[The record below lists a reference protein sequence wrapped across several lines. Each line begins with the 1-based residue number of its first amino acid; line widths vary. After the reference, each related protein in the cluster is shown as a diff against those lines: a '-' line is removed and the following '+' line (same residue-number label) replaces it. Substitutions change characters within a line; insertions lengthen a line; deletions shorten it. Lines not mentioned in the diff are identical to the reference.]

1 MAIDSYKVSTTEV
14 NTYNVKSA
22 PDTLTSDAQTNKNWF
37 DRLGEYFISKYNG
50 LIDYLANNL
59 TGRDGTGRGL
69 KYEDGKVHWKY
80 AVEPTDSFG
89 FSYSGNIQPSDDG
102 YDTPLTNDIT
112 LTVSDMMDCFL
123 IVNNVEYQCEDAYQD
138 GGLIR
143 TKTYINGVEILLTYS
158 TLSRDLVM
166 SHATNPLD
174 TTYWNVEC
182 YKSRADKV
190 LAKSLPGNLTNAAYI
205 ELKDM
210 IDRITGLTGKTIT
223 YTIIEYGVSNDEATP
238 PAAWQPNPPATTQ
251 GQWLWVKSTTIFT
264 DGSEETFY
272 TKSYIGTD
280 GEDGI
285 SVTVQSVEKHGTTT
299 TIKLVDSDGNVSTIT
314 LEDGEDGDNG
324 LPGANG
330 YVHLAWANS
339 ADGSVDF
346 STSISYGKD
355 YLGTYSD
362 NTEADSQDYHDYSWT
377 YIRGMQGEQ
386 GEPGEQGEDGVG
398 VDKVQPQY
406 ALSTSKTTAPVSGW
420 GDSLTY
426 VSGYYIWT
434 RDKITFADS
443 TAQNPHIEYSDPVC
457 NEALTDACRLAN
469 NTAQYFWVKSTG
481 GSNSQKVPTGAYVT
495 PISRD
500 DYDIT
505 NPPTTT
511 GNTLIRSD
519 GYYIRTGYN
528 TNAVFNGSGITIYN
542 PSLSSASYD
551 STLGYWH
558 APKVA
563 TYLADGMRLYAGSSD
578 RELAKFTVD
587 GTNFTNEKD
596 VSVFDV
602 KYKATSNYNNRL
614 DTFPYSNS
622 TTFTMELPW
631 AIRSGTSVSS
641 FTFYDNFP
649 SEISTSITTSGHYSV
664 ANNTVTFDS
673 TLCTAMRNAGV
684 TVVGVKYSATGRFP
698 NYTIGT
704 RADNTD
710 TNSGN
715 FSVAIGENNIA
726 RANTSVCIGDSNKAT
741 GINSVAGGLCSEARG
756 FNCFAFGKGT
766 AAGWGSG
773 ALSAELAIGE
783 YNTVLTSYQSRA
795 FVIGNGSADNAR
807 SDAFTVDYSGNVTAT
822 GAITAGGFPSGL
834 TTQKVDVSFTN
845 IAANSAEETTKTV
858 TKAGYYPLGVV
869 GFSVANGS
877 LAMRRCYLSAQST
890 GSCTVTFNVRN
901 VSSSAVSSS
910 DASAYILWAKS

>member
-22 PDTLTSDAQTNKNWF
+22 PDVLTSDAQTNKNWF

-69 KYEDGKVHWKY
+69 KYEDGKVHWEY

-89 FSYSGNIQPSDDG
+89 FSYSGNIQPSGDG
-102 YDTPLTNDIT
+102 YDTPLTSDIT

-123 IVNNVEYQCEDAYQD
+123 IVNDVEYQCEDAYQD

-223 YTIIEYGVSNDEATP
+223 YTIIEYGVSDSEATP

-264 DGSEETFY
+264 DGTEDTIY

-285 SVTVQSVEKHGTTT
+285 SVTVQSVEKHDTTT

-362 NTEADSQDYHDYSWT
+362 NTEADSQDYTDYSWT

-386 GEPGEQGEDGVG
+386 GEPGEPGDPGTG

-406 ALSTSKTTAPVSGW
+406 ALSTSKTVAPVSGW

-434 RDKITFADS
+434 RDKITYDDG
-443 TAQNPHIEYSDPVC
+443 NIEYSDPVC
-457 NEALTDACRLAN
+457 NEALTDACRLSN
-469 NTAQYFWVKSTG
+469 NTAQYFWVKSEG

-495 PISRD
+495 PIARD

-528 TNAVFNGSGITIYN
+528 TNAEFKGSGMTLYD
-542 PSLSSASYD
+542 PSDTPAYD
-551 STLGYWH
+551 SSLGYWH
-558 APKVA
+558 GKRCASFLSSGVLLGKDSGTQLGLNSSSIQAVDKSQIWDTSVTVPYFEVADMRGVQRIDYFYGDGSTTTFYLQCKAASTSYTVKVGGTTTSATKYTTYFKFSSAP
-563 TYLADGMRLYAGSSD
+563 
-578 RELAKFTVD
+578 TVD
-587 GTNFTNEKD
+587 ATISVVYT
-596 VSVFDV
+596 VSPDDEYA
-602 KYKATSNYNNRL
+602 KY
-614 DTFPYSNS
+614 
-622 TTFTMELPW
+622 FTMGDRYEGIKWEGATTPT
-631 AIRSGTSVSS
+631 RSPGAMSLVVGKNASAEGNCSVAMGDSVSAA
-641 FTFYDNFP
+641 
-649 SEISTSITTSGHYSV
+649 E
-664 ANNTVTFDS
+664 
-673 TLCTAMRNAGV
+673 
-684 TVVGVKYSATGRFP
+684 
-698 NYTIGT
+698 
-704 RADNTD
+704 
-710 TNSGN
+710 
-715 FSVAIGENNIA
+715 E
-726 RANTSVCIGDSNKAT
+726 
-741 GINSVAGGLCSEARG
+741 CS
-756 FNCFAFGKGT
+756 FAFGKDAKT
-766 AAGWGSG
+766 YAPYSY
-773 ALSAELAIGE
+773 AIGNDVQAMSPGT
-783 YNTVLTSYQSRA
+783 YIFGTSGTVRYPEVFKVA
-795 FVIGNGSADNAR
+795 GGYGNFVID
-807 SDAFTVDYSGNVTAT
+807 DYGKVTC
-822 GAITAGGFPSGL
+822 GGITAGGHPSGL

-845 IAANSAEETTKTV
+845 VAANSAAEITKTA
-858 TKAGYYPLGVV
+858 TKTGFYPLGVV

-877 LAMRRCYLSAQST
+877 LVMRRCYLSAQST

-910 DASAYILWAKS
+910 DASAYILWALA

>member
-14 NTYNVKSA
+14 NTHNVKSA

-37 DRLGEYFISKYNG
+37 DKLGEYFISKYNG

-102 YDTPLTNDIT
+102 YDTPLTSDIS
-112 LTVSDMMDCFL
+112 LSVSDMMDCFL
-123 IVNNVEYQCEDAYQD
+123 IVNDVEYQCEDAYQD

-223 YTIIEYGVSNDEATP
+223 YTVIEYGVSNDEATP

-264 DGSEETFY
+264 DGTEDTIY

-285 SVTVQSVEKHGTTT
+285 SVTVQSVEKHDTTT

-386 GEPGEQGEDGVG
+386 GEPGEPGDPGTGVT
-398 VDKVQPQY
+398 KIQPQY
-406 ALSTSKTTAPVSGW
+406 YLSTSPNSTIGGTWTTT
-420 GDSLTY
+420 LNY

-434 RDKITFADS
+434 RDEITYDDGRIDHSEAVY
-443 TAQNPHIEYSDPVC
+443 NK
-457 NEALTDACRLAN
+457 ALTEACTTSY
-469 NTAQYFWVKSTG
+469 NTAQYFWVKSDSGTQ
-481 GSNSQKVPTGAYVT
+481 NVPTGAYVT
-495 PISRD
+495 KVSRD
-500 DYDIT
+500 TYDVT
-505 NPPTTT
+505 NPQ
-511 GNTLIRSD
+511 GNSLLLRDSGVFVRSNEKTCAA
-519 GYYIRTGYN
+519 YL
-528 TNAVFNGSGITIYN
+528 GSGMRIYD
-542 PSLSSASYD
+542 PSSTATYD
-551 STLGYWH
+551 STLGV
-558 APKVA
+558 KVGKLLAQFLGSGA
-563 TYLADGMRLYAGSSD
+563 TIYA
-578 RELAKFTVD
+578 
-587 GTNFTNEKD
+587 N
-596 VSVFDV
+596 
-602 KYKATSNYNNRL
+602 
-614 DTFPYSNS
+614 DTNS
-622 TTFTMELPW
+622 TVIANLGYG
-631 AIRSGTSVSS
+631 SGTS
-641 FTFYDNFP
+641 
-649 SEISTSITTSGHYSV
+649 EAGGTSNAPYYSLGNRTGTIGNWSV
-664 ANNTVTFDS
+664 AEGKS
-673 TLCTAMRNAGV
+673 TTASG
-684 TVVGVKYSATGRFP
+684 YSSHAE
-698 NYTIGT
+698 GT
-704 RADNTD
+704 TTTA
-710 TNSGN
+710 SGN
-715 FSVAIGENNIA
+715 YSHAEGV
-726 RANTSVCIGDSNKAT
+726 
-741 GINSVAGGLCSEARG
+741 NSVAS
-756 FNCFAFGKGT
+756 
-766 AAGWGSG
+766 GSG
-773 ALSAELAIGE
+773 SHAEGSRAQAIG
-783 YNTVLTSYQSRA
+783 NGSHAGGTGTIANSKSQTVIGEHNIEDTAGSASTRGNYA
-795 FVIGNGSADNAR
+795 FVIGNGSTLTKSNAL
-807 SDAFTVDYSGNVTAT
+807 TVNWEGGISA
-822 GAITAGGFPSGL
+822 AGYPSGL
-834 TTQKVDVSFTN
+834 RVRAAEVSTVSVTGNSYTDSTIALTGITPSFT
-845 IAANSAEETTKTV
+845 
-858 TKAGYYPLGVV
+858 PLGVV
-869 GFSVANGS
+869 GFYVVN
-877 LAMRRCYLSAQST
+877 ST
-890 GSCTVTFNVRN
+890 GGSGGSYAIISHAYVDGTTLHYRVKN
-901 VSSSAVSSS
+901 VSSDSISVKLHF
-910 DASAYILWAKS
+910 DVLYAKA